1 MMMMHDRTLD
11 WWLICN
17 LQLLYNPPPPYKTDK
32 QITS

>member
-17 LQLLYNPPPPYKTDK
+17 LQLLYNPPPPIK
-32 QITS
+32 QTNK